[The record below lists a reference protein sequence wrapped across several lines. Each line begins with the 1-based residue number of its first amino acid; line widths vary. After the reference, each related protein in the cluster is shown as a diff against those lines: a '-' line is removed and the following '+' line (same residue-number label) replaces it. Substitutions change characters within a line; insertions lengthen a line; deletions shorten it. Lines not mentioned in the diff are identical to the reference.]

1 MTNSHDYLAVILI
14 GGGSSWGRS
23 PDKEEAIRRAIANY
37 RDWDVYYKVA
47 NTEVIINVTD
57 VQGYSTVAW
66 NDRGMHGKNE
76 ATGKD
81 ETIDRPIERVTRTTP
96 KWQRRKTR
104 V

>member
-47 NTEVIINVTD
+47 NTEVIINRPA
-57 VQGYSTVAW
+57 TVELTCATIV
-66 NDRGMHGKNE
+66 NRIPDLIAAAPGFTTTEKMPTNAFRARGLSFYVK
-76 ATGKD
+76 
-81 ETIDRPIERVTRTTP
+81 
-96 KWQRRKTR
+96 
-104 V
+104 